1 MPIKIEC
8 SCGKKLSV
16 KDEFAG
22 RTVKCPVCQSR
33 LSIPLTQDEVAAVAP
48 QTELDFGLHDNDEP
62 TDEGAGLL
70 ESIKASRREDHTK
83 GLNGATTNA
92 RDLSSLRA
100 SQVRTGVSCYFCGFL
115 LTFFA
120 SCYLAMVP
128 SLHAGDF
135 MAMGNAFRGVSF
147 VVLLAKIITFSGL
160 ALCLTVPK
168 SFPHSEVVFVGTF
181 SALFRLLVA
190 GAVMWS
196 PLWMLRLGR
205 LGQWLPLIVD
215 VATELS
221 FLLFLRWLAEFMKH
235 EDLTRQAT
243 RVLKCY
249 GLFYGATFV
258 SLALLGA
265 QIPMPL
271 MLGRAG
277 GGMFLIAVPVLIV
290 WMASGIFGFFGL
302 LRLLSNCRAALLKDG
317 APAVGR

>member
-8 SCGKKLSV
+8 SCGKKLLV
-16 KDEFAG
+16 KDEHVG
-22 RTVKCPVCQSR
+22 RTVKCPACQSR
-33 LSIPLTQDEVAAVAP
+33 LSIPLAQDEIAASVSDDESSIGIA
-48 QTELDFGLHDNDEP
+48 DNTVP

-70 ESIKASRREDHTK
+70 ESIESSRRGDQAKSMNEAAH
-83 GLNGATTNA
+83 A

-100 SQVRTGVSCYFCGFL
+100 SQVRTGISCYFFGFL

-147 VVLLAKIITFSGL
+147 VVLLAKIITFGGL

-168 SFPHSEVVFVGTF
+168 TFPHSEVVFVGTF
-181 SALFRLLVA
+181 SALLRLLVA
-190 GAVMWS
+190 GAVVLS

-215 VATELS
+215 LATEFS

-249 GLFYGATFV
+249 GLFYGATLV
-258 SLALLGA
+258 SLAVLGA

-271 MLGRAG
+271 VLGRAG
-277 GGMFLIAVPVLIV
+277 GGMLLVAVPVLIV
-290 WMASGIFGFFGL
+290 WIASGIFGFFGL
-302 LRLLSNCRAALLKDG
+302 LRLLSNCRAALLEDK
-317 APAVGR
+317 APALGR